1 MKIRTVLYL
10 MFGAIVVIVLS
21 ILYGTNKDTL
31 DSQIVFGHGLHIP
44 VWFALLLASGVSM
57 LVPLLFG
64 VLRDLRRMLRDFSVR
79 RQARSRQEAEE
90 LYLRGVESM
99 LNGREERALEHFNE
113 VLAIDPNHF
122 EALLKGGEVLR
133 GLRRYA
139 EAIEFHRRAAR
150 VKEDDLHPLYS
161 LVSDYEESGAPE
173 NAKAVLNRIIE
184 LNPKRSL
191 AASRKYRAICVSEGA
206 WEKAWEIQK
215 RIEDQLSD
223 MGRSRKA
230 EKKYHLGI
238 RYMLAQS
245 LLQAGKARDAVGT
258 LRRLVGMEPA
268 FVPAPLALGRALLAL
283 RQPEEAV
290 EVWEKAYEATGH
302 PIFLSTIE
310 DHYLGQ
316 EQPRRAIEALKAAIW
331 KSKKDIIPRFFLG
344 KLYYR
349 LEMIDEK
356 WNTSAP
362 PAPASTPP
370 GWITASAAE
379 NGTASWSTSRR
390 SGRSRSL
397 ASAPPP
403 STPPSRGRVSWPPTL
418 SPPSSSFS
426 TAGATVTPPR
436 GTPSRRAGRASWN
449 GSAATFPRVCSR
461 PQAKRSACHPV

>member
-99 LNGREERALEHFNE
+99 LNGREEKALEHFNE
-113 VLAIDPNHF
+113 VLALEPNHF

-173 NAKAVLNRIIE
+173 NAKGVLNRIIE

-230 EKKYHLGI
+230 EKKHHLGI

-258 LRRLVGMEPA
+258 LRRLVAMEPA

-290 EVWEKAYEATGH
+290 EVWDKAYEATGH

-349 LEMIDEK
+349 LEMIDEALQQFSQMK
-356 WNTSAP
+356 
-362 PAPASTPP
+362 
-370 GWITASAAE
+370 
-379 NGTASWSTSRR
+379 
-390 SGRSRSL
+390 
-397 ASAPPP
+397 
-403 STPPSRGRVSWPPTL
+403 GRVTYFPALHYYLAKIMERQGNMREALTELELVLRQAEVLKVEYICATCSRKHPAWVDYCERCGEWNSIVVDFQEERPIEEL
-418 SPPSSSFS
+418 GIS
-426 TAGATVTPPR
+426 TA
-436 GTPSRRAGRASWN
+436 
-449 GSAATFPRVCSR
+449 
-461 PQAKRSACHPV
+461 PVYTAESGEG

>member
-349 LEMIDEK
+349 LEMIDEALQQFSQMK
-356 WNTSAP
+356 
-362 PAPASTPP
+362 
-370 GWITASAAE
+370 
-379 NGTASWSTSRR
+379 
-390 SGRSRSL
+390 
-397 ASAPPP
+397 
-403 STPPSRGRVSWPPTL
+403 GRVTYFPALHYYLAKIMERQGNMREALTELELVLRQAEVLKVEYVCATCSRKHPAWVDYCERCGEWNSIVVDFQEERPIEEL
-418 SPPSSSFS
+418 GIS
-426 TAGATVTPPR
+426 TA
-436 GTPSRRAGRASWN
+436 
-449 GSAATFPRVCSR
+449 
-461 PQAKRSACHPV
+461 PVYTAESGEG

>member
-191 AASRKYRAICVSEGA
+191 AASRKYRAICISEGA

-245 LLQAGKARDAVGT
+245 LLQGGKARDAVGT
-258 LRRLVGMEPA
+258 LRRLVGMEPG

-349 LEMIDEK
+349 LEMIDEALQQFSQMK
-356 WNTSAP
+356 
-362 PAPASTPP
+362 
-370 GWITASAAE
+370 
-379 NGTASWSTSRR
+379 
-390 SGRSRSL
+390 
-397 ASAPPP
+397 
-403 STPPSRGRVSWPPTL
+403 GRVTYFPALHYYLAKIMERQGNMREALTELELVLRQAEVLKVEYVCATCSRKHPAWVDYCERCGEWNSIVVDFQEERPIEEL
-418 SPPSSSFS
+418 GIS
-426 TAGATVTPPR
+426 TA
-436 GTPSRRAGRASWN
+436 
-449 GSAATFPRVCSR
+449 
-461 PQAKRSACHPV
+461 PVYTAESGEG

>member
-139 EAIEFHRRAAR
+139 AAIEFHRRAAR

-258 LRRLVGMEPA
+258 LRRLVAMEPA
-268 FVPAPLALGRALLAL
+268 FVPGPLALGRALLAL

-290 EVWEKAYEATGH
+290 EVWDKAYEATGH

-349 LEMIDEK
+349 LEMIDEALQQFSQMK
-356 WNTSAP
+356 
-362 PAPASTPP
+362 
-370 GWITASAAE
+370 
-379 NGTASWSTSRR
+379 
-390 SGRSRSL
+390 
-397 ASAPPP
+397 
-403 STPPSRGRVSWPPTL
+403 GRVTYFPALHYYLAKIMERQGNMREALTELELVLRQAEVLKVEYICVTCSRKHPAWVDYCERCGEWNSIVVDFQEERPIEEL
-418 SPPSSSFS
+418 GIS
-426 TAGATVTPPR
+426 TA
-436 GTPSRRAGRASWN
+436 
-449 GSAATFPRVCSR
+449 
-461 PQAKRSACHPV
+461 PVYTAESGEG

>member
-99 LNGREERALEHFNE
+99 LNGREERALEHFND

-258 LRRLVGMEPA
+258 LRRLVAMEPA

-290 EVWEKAYEATGH
+290 EVWDKAYEATGH

-349 LEMIDEK
+349 LEMIDEALQQFSQMK
-356 WNTSAP
+356 
-362 PAPASTPP
+362 
-370 GWITASAAE
+370 
-379 NGTASWSTSRR
+379 
-390 SGRSRSL
+390 
-397 ASAPPP
+397 
-403 STPPSRGRVSWPPTL
+403 GRVTYFPALHYYLAKIMERQGNMREALTELELVLRQAEVLKVEYICATCSRKHPAWVDYCERCGEWNSIVVDFQEERPIEEL
-418 SPPSSSFS
+418 GIS
-426 TAGATVTPPR
+426 TA
-436 GTPSRRAGRASWN
+436 
-449 GSAATFPRVCSR
+449 
-461 PQAKRSACHPV
+461 PVYTAESGEG

>member
-113 VLAIDPNHF
+113 VQ
-122 EALLKGGEVLR
+122 
-133 GLRRYA
+133 
-139 EAIEFHRRAAR
+139 AIEFHRRAAR

-191 AASRKYRAICVSEGA
+191 AASRKYRAICISEGA

-258 LRRLVGMEPA
+258 LRRLIAMEPA

-349 LEMIDEK
+349 LEMIDEALQQFSQMK
-356 WNTSAP
+356 
-362 PAPASTPP
+362 
-370 GWITASAAE
+370 
-379 NGTASWSTSRR
+379 
-390 SGRSRSL
+390 
-397 ASAPPP
+397 
-403 STPPSRGRVSWPPTL
+403 GRV
-418 SPPSSSFS
+418 
-426 TAGATVTPPR
+426 
-436 GTPSRRAGRASWN
+436 
-449 GSAATFPRVCSR
+449 
-461 PQAKRSACHPV
+461 

>member
-161 LVSDYEESGAPE
+161 LVSDYEESGARE
-173 NAKAVLNRIIE
+173 NAKGVLNRIIE

-258 LRRLVGMEPA
+258 LRRLVAMEPA

-349 LEMIDEK
+349 LEMIDEALQQFSQMK
-356 WNTSAP
+356 
-362 PAPASTPP
+362 
-370 GWITASAAE
+370 
-379 NGTASWSTSRR
+379 
-390 SGRSRSL
+390 
-397 ASAPPP
+397 
-403 STPPSRGRVSWPPTL
+403 GRVTYFPALHYYLAKIMERQGNMREALTELELVLRQAEVLKVEYICATCSRKHPAWVDYCERCGEWNSIVVDFQEERPIEEL
-418 SPPSSSFS
+418 GIS
-426 TAGATVTPPR
+426 TA
-436 GTPSRRAGRASWN
+436 
-449 GSAATFPRVCSR
+449 
-461 PQAKRSACHPV
+461 PVYTAESGEG

>member
-173 NAKAVLNRIIE
+173 NAKGVLNRIIE

-258 LRRLVGMEPA
+258 LRRLVAMEPA

-290 EVWEKAYEATGH
+290 EVWDKAYEATGH

-349 LEMIDEK
+349 LEMIDEALQQFSQMK
-356 WNTSAP
+356 
-362 PAPASTPP
+362 
-370 GWITASAAE
+370 
-379 NGTASWSTSRR
+379 
-390 SGRSRSL
+390 
-397 ASAPPP
+397 
-403 STPPSRGRVSWPPTL
+403 GRVTYFPALHYYLAKIMERQGNMREALTELELVLRQAEVLKVEYICATCSRKHPAWVDYCERCGEWNSIVVDFQEERPIEEL
-418 SPPSSSFS
+418 GIS
-426 TAGATVTPPR
+426 TA
-436 GTPSRRAGRASWN
+436 
-449 GSAATFPRVCSR
+449 
-461 PQAKRSACHPV
+461 PVYTAESGEG

>member
-191 AASRKYRAICVSEGA
+191 AASRKYRAICISEGA

-245 LLQAGKARDAVGT
+245 LLQGGKARDAVGT
-258 LRRLVGMEPA
+258 LRRLVGMEPG

-290 EVWEKAYEATGH
+290 EVWERAYEATGH

-349 LEMIDEK
+349 LEMIDEALQQFSQMK
-356 WNTSAP
+356 
-362 PAPASTPP
+362 
-370 GWITASAAE
+370 
-379 NGTASWSTSRR
+379 
-390 SGRSRSL
+390 
-397 ASAPPP
+397 
-403 STPPSRGRVSWPPTL
+403 GRVTYFPALHYYLAKIMERQGNMREALTELELVLRQAEVLKVEYVCATCSRKHPAWVDYCERCGEWNSIVVDFQEERPIEEL
-418 SPPSSSFS
+418 GIS
-426 TAGATVTPPR
+426 TA
-436 GTPSRRAGRASWN
+436 
-449 GSAATFPRVCSR
+449 
-461 PQAKRSACHPV
+461 PVYTAESGEG

>member
-258 LRRLVGMEPA
+258 LRRLVAMEPA

-349 LEMIDEK
+349 LEMIDEALQQFSQMK
-356 WNTSAP
+356 
-362 PAPASTPP
+362 
-370 GWITASAAE
+370 
-379 NGTASWSTSRR
+379 
-390 SGRSRSL
+390 
-397 ASAPPP
+397 
-403 STPPSRGRVSWPPTL
+403 GRVTYFPALHYYLAKIMERQGNMREALTELELVLRQAEVLKVEYICATCSRKHPAWVDYCERCGEWNSIVVDFQEERPIEEL
-418 SPPSSSFS
+418 GIS
-426 TAGATVTPPR
+426 TA
-436 GTPSRRAGRASWN
+436 
-449 GSAATFPRVCSR
+449 
-461 PQAKRSACHPV
+461 PVYTAESGEG